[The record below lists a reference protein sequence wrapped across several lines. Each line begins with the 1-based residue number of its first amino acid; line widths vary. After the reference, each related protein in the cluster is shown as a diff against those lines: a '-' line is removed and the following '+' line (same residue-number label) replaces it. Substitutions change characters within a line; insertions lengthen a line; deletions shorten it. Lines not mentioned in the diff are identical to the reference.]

1 MDFGDDFAAKEE
13 VDPAAEFLAR
23 EQSALGDLE
32 AEITGGSASGSAA
45 AATTDDAGLGEL
57 LGGGAGSASTG
68 DVLGNDLLSAGG
80 AGLESS
86 TGSFEVIGGESNE
99 PVGIS
104 GPPPSREE
112 PEKIRKWREEQ
123 KQRLEEKD
131 LEEERKK
138 EELRQ
143 QSKKELDDWLRQIG
157 ESISKTKLSSRNAEK
172 QAATLENGSIEPGTE
187 WERIA
192 KLCDFN
198 PKVNKAGKD
207 VSRMR
212 SIYLHLKQNPIQ
224 VQKST

>member
-32 AEITGGSASGSAA
+32 AEITGGSVP
-45 AATTDDAGLGEL
+45 AATAAPSTDDGLGEL
-57 LGGGAGSASTG
+57 LGGGGATTSDG
-68 DVLGNDLLSAGG
+68 DLLSAGG
-80 AGLESS
+80 TGGLESS

-131 LEEERKK
+131 IEEERKK

-157 ESISKTKLSSRNAEK
+157 ESISKTKLASRNAEK

>member
-1 MDFGDDFAAKEE
+1 MDFGDDFALKEE

-32 AEITGGSASGSAA
+32 AEITGGSSTAPDP
-45 AATTDDAGLGEL
+45 ATVDDALGLG
-57 LGGGAGSASTG
+57 LGGLSGAGAE
-68 DVLGNDLLSAGG
+68 LGSELSATGG
-80 AGLESS
+80 GLESS

-131 LEEERKK
+131 VEEERKK

-172 QAATLENGSIEPGTE
+172 QAASLENGTIEPGTE

-224 VQKST
+224 LQKTT

>member
-1 MDFGDDFAAKEE
+1 MDMDFGDDFAAKEE

-23 EQSALGDLE
+23 EQSVLGDLE
-32 AEITGGSASGSAA
+32 AEITGGSATNAVAA
-45 AATTDDAGLGEL
+45 PATDDGL
-57 LGGGAGSASTG
+57 LGGLVSTG
-68 DVLGNDLLSAGG
+68 AELGSELSANVGG
-80 AGLESS
+80 GLESS
-86 TGSFEVIGGESNE
+86 TGSFEVIGSESNE

-112 PEKIRKWREEQ
+112 PEKIRKWREDQ

-131 LEEERKK
+131 IEEERKK

-143 QSKKELDDWLRQIG
+143 QSKKELDDWLRQIE
-157 ESISKTKLSSRNAEK
+157 ESISKTKLSSRNAEV
-172 QAATLENGSIEPGTE
+172 QAASLENGAVEPGTE

-198 PKVNKAGKD
+198 PKVNKSGKD

-224 VQKST
+224 VQKIA

>member
-32 AEITGGSASGSAA
+32 AEITGGSVPAA
-45 AATTDDAGLGEL
+45 AAAASTDDGLGEL
-57 LGGGAGSASTG
+57 LGGGGATTSDG
-68 DVLGNDLLSAGG
+68 DLLSAGG
-80 AGLESS
+80 TGGLESS

-131 LEEERKK
+131 IEEERKK

-157 ESISKTKLSSRNAEK
+157 ESISKTKLASRNAEK
-172 QAATLENGSIEPGTE
+172 QAATLENGTIEPGTE

>member
-1 MDFGDDFAAKEE
+1 MDFGDDFATKEE

-23 EQSALGDLE
+23 EQSVLGDLE
-32 AEITGGSASGSAA
+32 AEITGGSATNAA
-45 AATTDDAGLGEL
+45 AAAAPATDDGL
-57 LGGGAGSASTG
+57 LGGLVSAGAELGSE
-68 DVLGNDLLSAGG
+68 LSANIGG
-80 AGLESS
+80 GFESS
-86 TGSFEVIGGESNE
+86 TGSFEVIGSESNE

-112 PEKIRKWREEQ
+112 PEKICKWREEQ

-143 QSKKELDDWLRQIG
+143 QSKKELDDWLRQI
-157 ESISKTKLSSRNAEK
+157 EDSISKTKLSSRNAEV
-172 QAATLENGSIEPGTE
+172 QAASLENGAVEPGTE

-198 PKVNKAGKD
+198 PKVNKSGKD

-224 VQKST
+224 VQKIA

>member
-1 MDFGDDFAAKEE
+1 MDLDFGDDFAAKEE

-23 EQSALGDLE
+23 EQSVLGDLE
-32 AEITGGSASGSAA
+32 AEITGGSATSAVA
-45 AATTDDAGLGEL
+45 ALATDDGL
-57 LGGGAGSASTG
+57 LGGLVSTG
-68 DVLGNDLLSAGG
+68 AELGSELSANVGG
-80 AGLESS
+80 GLESS
-86 TGSFEVIGGESNE
+86 TGSFEVIGSETNE

-112 PEKIRKWREEQ
+112 PEKIRKWREDQ
-123 KQRLEEKD
+123 KKRLEEKD
-131 LEEERKK
+131 IEEERKK

-143 QSKKELDDWLRQIG
+143 QAKKELDDWMRQIE
-157 ESISKTKLSSRNAEK
+157 ESISKTKLSSRNAEA
-172 QAATLENGSIEPGTE
+172 QAASLENGAVEPGTE

-198 PKVNKAGKD
+198 PKVNKSGKD

-224 VQKST
+224 VQKIA

>member
-1 MDFGDDFAAKEE
+1 MDFGDDFTTKEE
-13 VDPAAEFLAR
+13 VDPAADFLAR
-23 EQSALGDLE
+23 EQSVLGDLE
-32 AEITGGSASGSAA
+32 AEITGGSDKNLTTTSALDEGVPNVGAELGSELAASV
-45 AATTDDAGLGEL
+45 
-57 LGGGAGSASTG
+57 GG
-68 DVLGNDLLSAGG
+68 
-80 AGLESS
+80 GLESS
-86 TGSFEVIGGESNE
+86 TGSFEVIGSESNE

-112 PEKIRKWREEQ
+112 PEKIRKWREDQ
-123 KQRLEEKD
+123 KKRLEEKD

-143 QSKKELDDWLRQIG
+143 HSKKELDDWLRQIE
-157 ESISKTKLSSRNAEK
+157 ESISKTKLSSRNAEI
-172 QAATLENGSIEPGTE
+172 QAASLENGSVEPGTE
-187 WERIA
+187 WEHIA

-224 VQKST
+224 VQKSA

>member
-1 MDFGDDFAAKEE
+1 MDFADDFAPKEE
-13 VDPAAEFLAR
+13 VDPAADFLAR
-23 EQSALGDLE
+23 EQSVLGDLE
-32 AEITGGSASGSAA
+32 AEITGGSATNAA
-45 AATTDDAGLGEL
+45 AAVATDDGL
-57 LGGGAGSASTG
+57 LGAELGSE
-68 DVLGNDLLSAGG
+68 LSANVGG
-80 AGLESS
+80 GLESS
-86 TGSFEVIGGESNE
+86 TGSFEVIGSESNE

-112 PEKIRKWREEQ
+112 PEKIKKWREEQ

-143 QSKKELDDWLRQIG
+143 QSKKELDDWLRQIE
-157 ESISKTKLSSRNAEK
+157 ESISKTKLSSRNAEI
-172 QAATLENGSIEPGTE
+172 QAASLENGAIEPGTE
-187 WERIA
+187 WEHIA

-224 VQKST
+224 VQKGA

>member
-1 MDFGDDFAAKEE
+1 MDFADDFASKEE
-13 VDPAAEFLAR
+13 VDPAADFLAR
-23 EQSALGDLE
+23 EQSVLGDLE
-32 AEITGGSASGSAA
+32 AEITGGSGTNVAPAVA
-45 AATTDDAGLGEL
+45 TDDGL
-57 LGGGAGSASTG
+57 LGAELGSELSGNIGG
-68 DVLGNDLLSAGG
+68 
-80 AGLESS
+80 GLESS
-86 TGSFEVIGGESNE
+86 TGSFEVIGSESNE

-112 PEKIRKWREEQ
+112 PEKIKKWREEQ

-131 LEEERKK
+131 VEEERKK

-143 QSKKELDDWLRQIG
+143 QSKKELDDWLRQIE
-157 ESISKTKLSSRNAEK
+157 ESISKTKLSSRNAEI
-172 QAATLENGSIEPGTE
+172 QAASLENGAIEPGTE
-187 WERIA
+187 WEHIA

-224 VQKST
+224 VQKGA

>member
-1 MDFGDDFAAKEE
+1 MDFGDDFALKEE

-32 AEITGGSASGSAA
+32 AEITGGSSTAPDP
-45 AATTDDAGLGEL
+45 ATVDDALGLG
-57 LGGGAGSASTG
+57 LGGLSGAGAE
-68 DVLGNDLLSAGG
+68 LGSELSATGG
-80 AGLESS
+80 GLESS

-123 KQRLEEKD
+123 KLRLEEKD
-131 LEEERKK
+131 VEEERKK

-172 QAATLENGSIEPGTE
+172 QAASLENGTIEPGTE

-224 VQKST
+224 LQKTT

>member
-1 MDFGDDFAAKEE
+1 MDFADDFATKEE
-13 VDPAAEFLAR
+13 VDPAADFLAR
-23 EQSALGDLE
+23 EQSVLGDLE
-32 AEITGGSASGSAA
+32 AEITGGSATNAA
-45 AATTDDAGLGEL
+45 AAVATDDGL
-57 LGGGAGSASTG
+57 LGAELGSE
-68 DVLGNDLLSAGG
+68 LSANVGG
-80 AGLESS
+80 GLESS
-86 TGSFEVIGGESNE
+86 TGSFEVIGSESNE

-112 PEKIRKWREEQ
+112 PEKIKKWREEQ

-143 QSKKELDDWLRQIG
+143 QSKKELDDWLRQIE
-157 ESISKTKLSSRNAEK
+157 ESISKTKLSSRNAEI
-172 QAATLENGSIEPGTE
+172 QAASLENGAIEPGTE
-187 WERIA
+187 WEHIA

-224 VQKST
+224 VQKGA

>member
-1 MDFGDDFAAKEE
+1 MDFGDDFAPKEE

-23 EQSALGDLE
+23 EQSVLGDLE
-32 AEITGGSASGSAA
+32 AEITGGGGS
-45 AATTDDAGLGEL
+45 TTPAPTLLDDGPLT
-57 LGGGAGSASTG
+57 GGADLGSELSTN
-68 DVLGNDLLSAGG
+68 VGG
-80 AGLESS
+80 GLESS

-131 LEEERKK
+131 VEEERKK

-172 QAATLENGSIEPGTE
+172 QAASLENGAIEPGTE

-224 VQKST
+224 VQKTA

>member
-32 AEITGGSASGSAA
+32 AEITGGSAPASAPAA
-45 AATTDDAGLGEL
+45 AAASTDEGLGEL
-57 LGGGAGSASTG
+57 LGGAPSSEG
-68 DVLGNDLLSAGG
+68 DLLSAGG
-80 AGLESS
+80 AGGLESS

-131 LEEERKK
+131 IEEERKK

-157 ESISKTKLSSRNAEK
+157 ESISKTKLASRNAEK
-172 QAATLENGSIEPGTE
+172 QAATLENGTIEPGTE